1 MFTRITVATL
11 ALAFTSLIPAAAFA
25 NDKAIIVLD
34 ASGSMWGQIDGKTK
48 IEIARE
54 TLTDVLGTIPDTLD
68 LGLVAYGHREKGSCS
83 DIEEI
88 VAPGPGTRDAIKTA
102 VMALNPKGKTP
113 IADAVEQA
121 AISLAYTE
129 DKATVIVITDGI
141 ETCNADP
148 CALASEL
155 EAAGIDF
162 TAHVIGFGLTAE
174 EGRKVA
180 CLAQNTG
187 GRYLQAGNATELAGA
202 LTETVA
208 AQPAP
213 APEPAPKPQPEMLEK
228 NILFTASLTEGTS
241 DNDPEGTWE
250 VFAMNGDAPG
260 KDTVLHSYAMPLKDH
275 LDPGR
280 YLVRFS
286 KDLVK
291 VEQIV
296 EASATEL
303 AARNFVLNAGIVR
316 ISVAADES
324 AELDDSARFD
334 IEAAGNEGGGYG
346 QGTFVVPAG
355 DVHLTAKLGQAEA
368 EESFVLKAGEVADKK
383 LIAAAGVL
391 ALDATYSDGG
401 PMVEDGSLRVD
412 VLSAKMS
419 LDGKRKSIAGG
430 YGPGNSFKLAP
441 GDYLLRAE
449 LGAASVEQP
458 VTVKKGEMIPVSL
471 NLNAGVLNVTA
482 PGAYRIDILPAKAD
496 LQGKRKSIGGSYG
509 EEFQITMPPGDYTA
523 VVAMSGGGD
532 AATKEKVVTV
542 QAAERTEATID

>member
-1 MFTRITVATL
+1 MFTRITVAAL
-11 ALAFTSLIPAAAFA
+11 ALAFTSLVPAAAFA

-54 TLTDVLGTIPDTLD
+54 TLTQVLGTIPDTLD

-88 VAPGPGTRDAIKTA
+88 VKPGPGTHGAIEAA
-102 VMALNPKGKTP
+102 VKELNPKGKTP

-121 AISLAYTE
+121 AISLSYQE

-162 TAHVIGFGLTAE
+162 TAHVIGFGLTVE

-180 CLAQNTG
+180 CLAENTG
-187 GRYLQAGNATELAGA
+187 GRYLQASNAAELAGA

-213 APEPAPKPQPEMLEK
+213 APEPAPKPQSEMLDK
-228 NILFTASLTEGTS
+228 NILFTVSLTDTRG
-241 DNDPEGTWE
+241 DNEPEGFWE
-250 VFAMNGDAPG
+250 IFPMKGDTPG
-260 KDTVLHSYAMPLKDH
+260 NESVLYSYAMPLKDH

-280 YLVRFS
+280 YLVRFK

-296 EASATEL
+296 ETSATEL
-303 AARNFVLNAGIVR
+303 AERNFVLNAGIIHV
-316 ISVAADES
+316 SVAADE
-324 AELDDSARFD
+324 AADVDDSARFD
-334 IEAAGNEGGGYG
+334 IKVAGDETGSYG

-355 DVHLTAKLGQAEA
+355 DVRLTASLGEA
-368 EESFVLKAGEVADKK
+368 STEESLVLKAGEMVDRK

-391 ALDATYSDGG
+391 AADATYSDGG
-401 PMVEDGSLRVD
+401 PLVEDGSLRVD

-419 LDGKRKSIAGG
+419 LDGKRKAIAVG
-430 YGPGNSFKLAP
+430 YGPGNRFKLSP
-441 GDYLLRAE
+441 GDYMLRAE

-458 VTVKKGEMIPVSL
+458 VTVTKGEMTPVSL
-471 NLNAGVLNVTA
+471 NLNAGVLNVKA

-496 LQGKRKSIGGSYG
+496 LQGRQQPIGGSYG
-509 EEFQITMPPGDYTA
+509 EEFQITAPPGDYIA
-523 VVAMSGGGD
+523 VAEMSGGAD
-532 AATKEKVVTV
+532 AAKKQQSVTV
-542 QAAERTEATID
+542 TAAERTEATID

>member
-1 MFTRITVATL
+1 MSTRIFLATLGL
-11 ALAFTSLIPAAAFA
+11 ALAGFTPTAASA

-48 IEIARE
+48 IEIARQ
-54 TLTDVLGTIPDTLD
+54 TLTEVLGGIPDTLD
-68 LGLVAYGHREKGSCS
+68 LGLIAYGHREKGSCS

-88 VAPGPGTRDAIKTA
+88 VRPEPGTRDAISAA
-102 VMALNPKGKTP
+102 VRKLNPKGKTP

-180 CLAQNTG
+180 CLAENTG
-187 GRYLQAGNATELAGA
+187 GRYLQASNAAELAGA

-228 NILFTASLTEGTS
+228 NILFTASLTAESS

-250 VFAMNGDAPG
+250 AFLMNGDTPG
-260 KDTVLHSYAMPLKDH
+260 KDNVLYSYAMPLSEH

-291 VEQIV
+291 VEQVV
-296 EASATEL
+296 ETSATEL
-303 AARNFVLNAGIVR
+303 LTRNFVLDAGIIRV
-316 ISVAADES
+316 SVAADEA
-324 AELDDSARFD
+324 AEVDDSARFD
-334 IEAAGNEGGGYG
+334 IKVAGGETGGYG

-355 DVHLTAKLGQAEA
+355 DVQLTASLGEA
-368 EESFVLKAGEVADKK
+368 STEESLVLKAGEVVDRK
-383 LIAAAGVL
+383 LVAAAGVL
-391 ALDATYSDGG
+391 AADVTYSDGG
-401 PMVEDGSLRVD
+401 PLVEDGSLRVD

-419 LDGKRKSIAGG
+419 IDGKRKDITGG
-430 YGPGNSFKLAP
+430 YGPGNRFKLAP

-449 LGAASVEQP
+449 LGAASVEEP
-458 VTVKKGEMIPVSL
+458 VTVKKGEMTPVSV
-471 NLNAGVLNVTA
+471 NLNAGVLNVRA

-496 LQGKRKSIGGSYG
+496 LQGRREPIGGSYG
-509 EEFQITMPPGDYTA
+509 EEFQITAPPGDYKA
-523 VVAMSGGGD
+523 VATMSGDGQAPD
-532 AATKEKVVTV
+532 KELPVSVS
-542 QAAERTEATID
+542 AAERTEVTIE